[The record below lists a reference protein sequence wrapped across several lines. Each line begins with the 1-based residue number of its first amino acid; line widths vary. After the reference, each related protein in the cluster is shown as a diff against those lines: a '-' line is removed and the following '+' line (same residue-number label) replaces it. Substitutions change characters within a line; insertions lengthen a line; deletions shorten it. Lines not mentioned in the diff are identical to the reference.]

1 MFQIC
6 DVCSQ
11 NYSVFYNL
19 DDGLRPIYQVLNIT
33 EEGSR
38 AKVKDET
45 RLKVVGPKIQ
55 RKFFSEIT
63 ADEMEK
69 LYNQYKQDFLLFGY
83 SLDFYRDNKT

>member
-33 EEGSR
+33 EKGSR